1 MNTAQIN
8 LALQNYKNFI
18 GVFPSDLLPNIH
30 EYNNNFP
37 LCFIA
42 NYDTSKKKEVTGF
55 LFL

>member
-1 MNTAQIN
+1 MNTDQIN
-8 LALQNYKNFI
+8 SALQNYKKFI
-18 GVFPSDLLPNIH
+18 GVFPSDLLPNIY